1 MQLKILQN
9 ETQDE
14 INDKEPTLKAEGEN
28 INQVWNLIEKLGAE
42 QERKLIWDL

>member
-14 INDKEPTLKAEGEN
+14 INDKEPTLKAEN